1 MLEELKLL
9 LGIEKY
15 DISQDEKLNL
25 IIESVTARLKV
36 LLEGADAPESLKYII
51 IEVSVIRFNKI
62 GSEGLSSH
70 SVEGETMSF
79 ADNDFA
85 GYMDEIEAF
94 LNSQKEAK
102 KGKVRFI

>member
-1 MLEELKLL
+1 MYKVINFFTDLHDNDHPYNVGDSFPRKGVKVSGERLIELA
-9 LGIEKY
+9 GS
-15 DISQDEKLNL
+15 D
-25 IIESVTARLKV
+25 
-36 LLEGADAPESLKYII
+36 
-51 IEVSVIRFNKI
+51 NKQ
-62 GSEGLSSH
+62 GKPL
-70 SVEGETMSF
+70 MSF